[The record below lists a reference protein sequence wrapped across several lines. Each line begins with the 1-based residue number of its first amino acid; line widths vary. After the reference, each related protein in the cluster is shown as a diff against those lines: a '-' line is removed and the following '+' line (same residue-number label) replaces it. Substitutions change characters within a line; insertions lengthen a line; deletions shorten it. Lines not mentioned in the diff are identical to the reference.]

1 MSADLSRARSLL
13 EEAESSGLDLSHVPA
28 NTAKLRLLLDLRGLI
43 PEDGALSVL
52 DVGCGGKFKPFEL
65 WTTLAPFADRL
76 RLAGVDVAY
85 LEPVERRAREVGLL
99 IELTPASALR
109 LVETLGRDRFDVVV
123 STQVLEHIRD
133 WPGALRQ
140 MRDVLRPGGTL
151 LMTCDSGDL
160 ERPGHERVRL
170 VGKRAYAR
178 VVEAVPAVGRA
189 GRRVFSGDWE
199 LGPGREDVRS
209 VCESLGLEVE
219 RLAWYGLTDSK
230 TAQNRAGTGT
240 RLASLVLEET
250 IDAEL
255 AGAAPAE
262 LYRLLYL
269 RARKP

>member
-1 MSADLSRARSLL
+1 
-13 EEAESSGLDLSHVPA
+13 
-28 NTAKLRLLLDLRGLI
+28 
-43 PEDGALSVL
+43 
-52 DVGCGGKFKPFEL
+52 
-65 WTTLAPFADRL
+65 
-76 RLAGVDVAY
+76 
-85 LEPVERRAREVGLL
+85 
-99 IELTPASALR
+99 
-109 LVETLGRDRFDVVV
+109 
-123 STQVLEHIRD
+123 
-133 WPGALRQ
+133 
-140 MRDVLRPGGTL
+140 
-151 LMTCDSGDL
+151 MTCDSGDL

-240 RLASLVLEET
+240 RLASLALEET

-255 AGAAPAE
+255 AGNPPAE